1 MQGGRKMPDTKSKD
15 EMPNGKMEKVQSKK
29 LSSKKGVMPEGNM
42 EGKK

>member
-1 MQGGRKMPDTKSKD
+1 MPDTKRKD
-15 EMPNGKMEKVQSKK
+15 EMPNGKMEKVLQSKK